1 MNLNFYTPDDE
12 YGYLHENIPLVV
24 DLFKSCD
31 ELLTYI
37 MTCDIKSIGLFLEDM
52 EGAVVV
58 MHQQIL
64 EMLPLVKY
72 PNKLKEISIN
82 MPILLNRLKNLYAEE
97 KFEEFDMKLQCEFR
111 PIFLNWGKSFN
122 FFMVQCINDERIK
135 EYNAAEAEMVCLMAK
150 EPKRDIIKEY
160 KYDLSIV
167 VLFYGKKDMTKD
179 CIDAIHK
186 YTKDYTYELITID
199 NGSDE
204 ETTNW
209 CNGLP
214 HLKKVHYPV
223 NIGSSAGGNLAI
235 YFSGEFTEGRFLV
248 YVANDVI
255 VTEGWAKSL
264 YDCMISDESVIWA
277 TPVTNSQSNR
287 QTVPVPYEK
296 NNLAVMQ
303 KFASEYNRSK
313 SKLNWEERARLFL
326 TVGII
331 RQHEVTKFNDFSSPY
346 FCYDMFSD
354 DDTSV
359 RYKRAGY
366 KQILCSDVFVHHYGS
381 ATIGKSQFEIMD
393 VGREQFYKK
402 YGVDA
407 WVSISDKSIL
417 FPQFINEC
425 KADNKI
431 LSLEPRFGEGTLAIK
446 NKLRELGCKN
456 ISIDTITANRTYLP
470 DMQVL
475 FNNAFLLSEF
485 DRDINK
491 REYEFIIHNYFFEDD
506 CHMADYIKIAQK
518 HLNKGGTFMFCIK
531 NFHSY
536 RNLQHIFDL
545 TNFVDNTSTDV
556 IISPKISYTT
566 IDHMKKLVESCG
578 LGVKA
583 IVPLST
589 GNIDMDKLTAINP
602 SPGFYEIIKYD
613 FFIFICT
620 K

>member
-135 EYNAAEAEMVCLMAK
+135 EYNATEAEMVCLMAK

-255 VTEGWAKSL
+255 VTEGWTKSL
-264 YDCMISDESVIWA
+264 YECMTSDESVIWA
-277 TPVTNSQSNR
+277 TPVMNSISNR
-287 QTVPVPYEK
+287 QAIPVSYK
-296 NNLAVMQ
+296 NNNLEDMHR
-303 KFASEYNRSK
+303 FAREYNN
-313 SKLNWEERARLFL
+313 LNPLKWEERARLFAAM
-326 TVGII
+326 GII
-331 RQHEVTKFNDFSSPY
+331 RQEEVSKFYDYGSPY

-354 DDTSV
+354 DDTSI

-366 KQILCSDVFVHHYGS
+366 KQILCRDVFVHHYGS
-381 ATIGKSQFEIMD
+381 ATIGSHQFEVMD
-393 VGREQFYKK
+393 LSREQFYKK

-407 WVSISDKSIL
+407 WVSIMDKSIY
-417 FPQFINEC
+417 FTQFINESG
-425 KADNKI
+425 DSNNI

-446 NKLRELGCKN
+446 NRLKELGCKD
-456 ISIDTITANRTYLP
+456 IRIDSVTQNRVYLP
-470 DMQVL
+470 DMQAL
-475 FNNAFLLSEF
+475 FNNAFLLS
-485 DRDINK
+485 DYDKVIGK
-491 REYEFIIHNYFFEDD
+491 YEYQYIIHNYFFEDD
-506 CHMADYIKIAQK
+506 CHMVDYIKMTQK
-518 HLNKGGTFMFCIK
+518 HLHKGGTFMFSIK
-531 NFHSY
+531 NFHSFS
-536 RNLQHIFDL
+536 NLQHMLNL
-545 TNFVDNTSTDV
+545 TNFVDDNSIDV
-556 IISPKISYTT
+556 MISPKTSFTT

-578 LGVKA
+578 LAVKA

-589 GNIDMDKLTAINP
+589 GNKETDKLTAFNL
-602 SPGFYEIIKYD
+602 SPDFYEIIKYD